1 MINTENNDYE
11 KAMIILENI
20 LKKKYPN
27 NPFTDENKN
36 FLILYSILKKYSSPK
51 DVLTEIGVS
60 VGEQTYYKNYPEVK
74 KVHEQLQAIYKRFK
88 SVCGRDSNAFGGFI
102 GFLEWWHEEMD
113 ENGEHYCYYCGVKES
128 ISKATFEN
136 KKIDSKKFTGG
147 LQIDR
152 KNPDKGYNKS
162 NCVFACVLCNNAK
175 SDMISE
181 NDFKKYFGK
190 ATEAFWEHISN
201 EK

>member
-1 MINTENNDYE
+1 MVSMENNIYE
-11 KAMIILENI
+11 KAMTILENI
-20 LKKKYPN
+20 LKEKYPN
-27 NPFTDENKN
+27 DFFTNENKK
-36 FLILYSILKKYSSPK
+36 FLVFYSILKKYSSPNK
-51 DVLTEIGVS
+51 ILNEIEAG
-60 VGEQTYYKNYPEVK
+60 VGEQAYYAKYPKVKNVN
-74 KVHEQLQAIYKRFK
+74 EQLQAIYDRFK

-102 GFLEWWHEEMD
+102 NFLEWWYEEMD
-113 ENGEHYCYYCGVKES
+113 ENGEHYCYYCDVKES

-136 KKIDSKKFTGG
+136 KKINSKKFTGG

-152 KNPDKGYNKS
+152 KNPDKGYNKN

-190 ATEAFWEHISN
+190 ATKAFWEHISN
-201 EK
+201 E